1 MIRAYYNDHDK
12 KVCAWLEQL
21 IKNGDITKGDVDDRS
36 ITEITA
42 DDIAGYDRVHLF
54 AGIGTWDYALNQAGW
69 GDRPVLTASLPC
81 QPFSAAGKGLGKQ
94 DERHLL
100 PQAVDLIIKSG
111 IDTIFGEQVER
122 AITHGWLDD
131 LQAVMEAENYAV
143 GHVVLGAHSVNS
155 AHIRQRL
162 YWVAN
167 SINNNGQRKI
177 RSSDGKTENTEAGV
191 RKNINES
198 RQSCGASD
206 DVLRLADTNNTRPQ
220 GRTRAECSHK
230 QPTWKGCMA
239 GWLADCN
246 GTGSLK
252 GREATEGT
260 RYRYPVESNGDIDW
274 IYCKDGKHRPIKPG
288 IFPLADGSTRTMV
301 YRSHTIPSLTE
312 LVENFEDV
320 TDGNNTQEAR
330 AMRLKGYGNAI
341 QAQTAEAFIRA
352 FMSI

>member
-1 MIRAYYNDHDK
+1 MIKAYYNDHDK

-21 IKNGDITKGDVDDRS
+21 IKNGEITKGDVDDRS

-69 GDRPVLTASLPC
+69 RDRPVLTASLPC

-122 AITHGWLDD
+122 AIAHGWLDD

-143 GHVVLGAHSVNS
+143 GHAVLGAHSVNS

-177 RSSDGKTENTEAGV
+177 GRSDGETENTEAGD

-198 RQSCGASD
+198 RQSCGTSD
-206 DVLRLADTNNTRPQ
+206 DVLRLADTKNG
-220 GRTRAECSHK
+220 GRESHQNKKAAGIFGATNAEGELWC
-230 QPTWKGCMA
+230 GV
-239 GWLADCN
+239 
-246 GTGSLK
+246 GSL
-252 GREATEGT
+252 RAT
-260 RYRYPVESNGDIDW
+260 PIKW
-274 IYCKDGKHRPIKPG
+274 IRCRDNKYRPIKSG
-288 IFPLADGSTRTMV
+288 IKPLVDGSAGK
-301 YRSHTIPSLTE
+301 
-312 LVENFEDV
+312 LVRGSDTGAQIEA
-320 TDGNNTQEAR
+320 NNTQEAR
-330 AMRLKGYGNAI
+330 SMRLKGYGNAI

-352 FMSI
+352 FISI